1 MSKVLSVAQQ
11 GEGILKLVAAPV
23 ALTEIDSEWLNQL
36 TVAMMATML
45 ERQGV
50 GIAAPQVYVSKR
62 VIIVASRPNLRYPDA
77 PEMDAIIMLNPE
89 ILEASNE
96 QVLGQEGCLS
106 VPQQRGDVA
115 RAEHIRVR
123 YLNLQGEPCELHL
136 SGFPARIVQHEVDHL
151 NGLLFVDRMDA
162 M

>member
-1 MSKVLSVAQQ
+1 MSEVLSVAQQ

-23 ALTEIDSEWLNQL
+23 ALTEIGSEWLNQL

-115 RAEHIRVR
+115 RAEHIHVR
-123 YLNLQGEPCELHL
+123 YLNLRGEPCELHL